1 MGRRQR
7 ASQSK
12 AELRFRLWGSSQQ
25 VGGRGANG
33 WAMDQ
38 GCRTFWK
45 LTWRGSQA
53 QAGPAPLGGP
63 SVPSLWPQPGQS
75 LALIQTPLTLAPFWA
90 GVSAL
95 PSGPKNVPGSPFSP
109 WNGAA
114 GQKASSGKNG
124 PRTPRRLPLA
134 PTRHPR
140 TGSHEWGLHWC
151 RETSRGNAPGTG
163 PVPRPLPTGSHPVTP
178 DSPLGL
184 LTLGPGMPCWPLA
197 PRSPFGPAGPCGE
210 TQRAARNAPA
220 LDQDPQPSPR
230 RLPETPGQMGAPAS
244 VPRPHGLPPPS
255 ALGGPT
261 PHPRQRYSR
270 GSQRSPH
277 GPAERGQSGLPPW
290 RGCPRPAHPG
300 VHVPRGLARS
310 PALSVHGSAEPW
322 RKKEEG
328 HIYYDV
334 SHRDPQRVS
343 IKEILPRSPR

>member
-25 VGGRGANG
+25 VSGRGANG
-33 WAMDQ
+33 WATDQ

-45 LTWRGSQA
+45 LTWRGSHT

-114 GQKASSGKNG
+114 AQKASSGKNG
-124 PRTPRRLPLA
+124 PRTPRRLPSA

-151 RETSRGNAPGTG
+151 RETSRGNAPGTA

-230 RLPETPGQMGAPAS
+230 CLPETPGQTGAPAS

-261 PHPRQRYSR
+261 PHTPKGTHGEASEACTALRREDSQDSPPERLPTPSPSR
-270 GSQRSPH
+270 GACTS
-277 GPAERGQSGLPPW
+277 GPGTLASTL
-290 RGCPRPAHPG
+290 CPRVSRAMEKEG
-300 VHVPRGLARS
+300 RGPHL
-310 PALSVHGSAEPW
+310 L
-322 RKKEEG
+322 
-328 HIYYDV
+328 
-334 SHRDPQRVS
+334 
-343 IKEILPRSPR
+343 